1 MASYRNP
8 ELRDK
13 LAAEYV
19 LGTLAGR
26 ARARFQSLMRYDP
39 VLRQVV
45 ADWEARLAPLA
56 RAATEIAPPD
66 RVWRAIDRR
75 VRGGR
80 RRAGW
85 WESLAFWRTFAV
97 TSAAFVVALGVA
109 IGMTPRP
116 EPPISTVA
124 VMSDDGGNP
133 AMVVAWPPMKAMRD
147 PHVRVKIVQDHP
159 TMAPSTSWELWLLP
173 PGKAAPVS
181 LGQVSLD
188 PVQVMKLPPAA
199 AAKMPGAWGMAL
211 SIEPAGGS
219 PTGAPTGPII
229 FKGMCVKVL

>member
-1 MASYRNP
+1 MSP
-8 ELRDK
+8 
-13 LAAEYV
+13 
-19 LGTLAGR
+19 
-26 ARARFQSLMRYDP
+26 QSSDRICRIFKISMMKISVVVPCYNEEG
-39 VLRQVV
+39 VLRATHERLSAVCNGMQGLDHELIFVNDGS
-45 ADWEARLAPLA
+45 ADQTQHILAELQ
-56 RAATEIAPPD
+56 
-66 RVWRAIDRR
+66 
-75 VRGGR
+75 
-80 RRAGW
+80 
-85 WESLAFWRTFAV
+85 L
-97 TSAAFVVALGVA
+97 
-109 IGMTPRP
+109 
-116 EPPISTVA
+116 
-124 VMSDDGGNP
+124 
-133 AMVVAWPPMKAMRD
+133 RD